1 MPLEIERKYL
11 VINDNWKEHVVSQV
25 AIKQGYLATTPKASI
40 RVRLAGEEANL
51 NIKSR
56 TVGLSRS
63 EYEYPILLEDAQE
76 MLDNLVAGAAIDKVR
91 YKVRCGDHLWD
102 LDVFHGANRGLLVA
116 EVELSSEEE
125 TFQMPDWAGE
135 EVSTDTRYYN
145 ASLVNHP
152 FCDW

>member
-116 EVELSSEEE
+116 EVELSSEAE

>member
-11 VINDNWKEHVVSQV
+11 VINDNWKDSVVRQV
-25 AIKQGYLATTPKASI
+25 AIKQGYLATTPKVGI

-51 NIKSR
+51 NIKSK

-63 EYEYPILLEDAQE
+63 EYEYPILLEDARE
-76 MLDNLVAGAAIDKVR
+76 MLENLVAGAVIDKVR

-116 EVELSSEEE
+116 EVELTSEEE

>member
-11 VINDNWKEHVVSQV
+11 VINDNWKDHVVSQV
-25 AIKQGYLATTPKASI
+25 AIKQGYLATTSKASI

-63 EYEYPILLEDAQE
+63 EYEYPILLENAQE
-76 MLDNLVAGAAIDKVR
+76 MLDNLVAGAVIDKVR

-135 EVSTDTRYYN
+135 EVSMDTRYYN